1 MILSCVF
8 IPFGKTKEKDE
19 ATQECA
25 GTGEERAS
33 FLLSLSFC
41 LRCKRKRSSGQV
53 LWKSRQVIFLTY
65 LHHFLFF
72 YVGKV
77 KDCEEK
83 NNEPPFNLLWVEV
96 RQTKRQEPAPFFAP
110 NLSLSHLSHLPPLS
124 FPFCFEWGKIKE
136 IQRKSEKGERRS
148 PFLSSK
154 TAGIEERRR
163 DRNRGR
169 YGHDSLLF
177 LRLLSPFLYC

>member
-65 LHHFLFF
+65 LHHFPFF

-83 NNEPPFNLLWVEV
+83 NNEPHFNLLWVEV
-96 RQTKRQEPAPFFAP
+96 RQTKRQEPSPFSAP
-110 NLSLSHLSHLPPLS
+110 NLSLSLSLSLSLTSLTSLPCL
-124 FPFCFEWGKIKE
+124 FPFV
-136 IQRKSEKGERRS
+136 SSGER
-148 PFLSSK
+148 
-154 TAGIEERRR
+154 
-163 DRNRGR
+163 
-169 YGHDSLLF
+169 
-177 LRLLSPFLYC
+177 